1 MLVGNRQVQYIFL
14 IIHIED
20 FIMTENLLEQL
31 EDILS
36 LHPKIKNEA
45 TMPAVA
51 ESKTLSDMLDI
62 PKYNSSGK
70 KDYMLIKKR
79 HRTDR
84 YDDKGWIIIDG
95 VQYAIEYWLNFEALA
110 EGDYRTADYLLD
122 YLGFNTYDF
131 EIKDR
136 RNEVQYV

>member
-1 MLVGNRQVQYIFL
+1 
-14 IIHIED
+14 
-20 FIMTENLLEQL
+20 MTENLLEQL

-36 LHPKIKNEA
+36 PHPKIKNEA

-51 ESKTLSDMLDI
+51 DSKQLSDMLDI

-131 EIKDR
+131 EIKDC